1 MFRQCETHLRFALP
15 LLYIICFLGETQMAN
30 YIKLKKSNCKNC
42 YKCIR
47 NCPVKSISFSG
58 TQAQILEDECVLC
71 GMCFVAC
78 PQNAKEIRN
87 DIASAKALI
96 QSGTPVYV
104 SLAPSFAAN
113 YEHINMASMRKAL
126 LQLGFA
132 GAEETA
138 IGATVVKNEYD
149 RMANE
154 ETQDV
159 IIATCCHTVNLLI
172 QKHFTEAI
180 PYLAKVQSPMQVH
193 CNHLKKAHPGAKTVF
208 IGPCIS
214 KKAEAED
221 YEGIVDCVLTF
232 DELDEW
238 LQAENITLEPTDEP
252 DTDSGKAR
260 FFPTSGGILKSM
272 QCENDRYSYMAVD
285 GMSSCIH
292 AIQDIIAGNIHNC
305 FIEMSACPGSC
316 IGGPSMHHAHKAP
329 VQGYMAVERYAKA
342 ANGKDFEV
350 EQPASEDIA
359 KNLIFLKKEKPKAGS
374 RAIEEILHKMGKM
387 RPEDELNCGSCGYN
401 TCREKAQAVLDGKAE
416 LSMCLP
422 FLKDKAETF
431 SDNIINNTP
440 NGILILNEEMEVQQ
454 INAAARKILNI
465 RNQNDVLGE
474 PVVRIMEPFDF
485 IEVLSGGLSI
495 HDKRVYLAEYNKY
508 VEETIIYDRLY
519 HILMCIMRDITSEE
533 EEKAKKEEMSR
544 HTIEVTDKVI
554 EKQMRIVQ
562 EIASLLGETTA
573 ETKIALTNLKE
584 SLKDE

>member
-1 MFRQCETHLRFALP
+1 
-15 LLYIICFLGETQMAN
+15 MAN

-58 TQAQILEDECVLC
+58 TQAQIVEDECVLC

-87 DIASAKALI
+87 DVASAKALL
-96 QSGTPVYV
+96 QGDAPVYV

-113 YEHINMASMRKAL
+113 YEGVSVASMRKAL
-126 LQLGFA
+126 MQLGFA

-149 RMANE
+149 RLVNLSA
-154 ETQDV
+154 QDV
-159 IIATCCHTVNLLI
+159 IIGTCCHTVNLLI

-193 CNHLKKAHPGAKTVF
+193 CELLKKQHPGAKTVF

-232 DELDEW
+232 EELDEW
-238 LQAENITLEPTDEP
+238 LEAENIQFEAIEDA
-252 DTDSGKAR
+252 DGNVGKAR

-272 QCENDRYSYMAVD
+272 LCENDDYSYLAVD

-292 AIQDIIAGNIHNC
+292 AIKDIIDGNIHHC

-316 IGGPSMHHAHKAP
+316 IGGPAMNKSHRAP
-329 VQGYMAVERYAKA
+329 VKGYMAVEKFAKQ
-342 ANGKDFEV
+342 ANGGDFEV
-350 EQPASEDIA
+350 EQPESAKIA
-359 KNLIFLKKEKPKAGS
+359 KNLIYLKKEKPKAGS

-401 TCREKAQAVLDGKAE
+401 TCREKAQAVLDGKAD

-431 SDNIINNTP
+431 SDTIIHNTP

-454 INAAARKILNI
+454 INAAARDILNI

-485 IEVLSGGLSI
+485 IEVLSGGIGI
-495 HDKRVYLAEYNKY
+495 HDKRVYLAEYNKFI
-508 VEETIIYDRLY
+508 EETIIYDRTY
-519 HILMCIMRDITSEE
+519 HILMCIMRDVTAQE
-533 EEKAKKEEMSR
+533 EEKTKKEEMSR